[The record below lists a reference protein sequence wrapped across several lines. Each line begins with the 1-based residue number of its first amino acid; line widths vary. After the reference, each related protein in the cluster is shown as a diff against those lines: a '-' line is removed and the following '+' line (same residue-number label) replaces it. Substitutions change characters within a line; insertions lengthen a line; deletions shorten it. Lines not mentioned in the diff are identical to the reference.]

1 MRVALLQLAAIQK
14 SRSANLQSLM
24 AAIDGAASND
34 DELDL
39 LRDHISTFSRFGA
52 ERAYGDIMIKTASPE
67 RMVHLEQRLANDG
80 HLAELTRKAK
90 QQMEEPARG

>member
-1 MRVALLQLAAIQK
+1 MRVALLQLGAIQK

-39 LRDHISTFSRFGA
+39 LVI
-52 ERAYGDIMIKTASPE
+52 
-67 RMVHLEQRLANDG
+67 
-80 HLAELTRKAK
+80 
-90 QQMEEPARG
+90 PARALPGSVTTGVNRCGISS